1 MIKEMKEMAESD
13 TMPAPLVDSP
23 KCPRC
28 SLVGI
33 CLPDEV
39 NLLSDETHQT
49 NNEQIRRMYPM
60 RGDTIQ
66 YTSKNKVHVLQNQV
80 TVFM

>member
-1 MIKEMKEMAESD
+1 MAEVGEI
-13 TMPAPLVDSP
+13 PPPLEDSP

-39 NLLSDETHQT
+39 SFLRGSSHVIRPDDV
-49 NNEQIRRMYPM
+49 RRMAPARDDALPM
-60 RGDTIQ
+60 YVQAQGGCCREVGG
-66 YTSKNKVHVLQNQV
+66 
-80 TVFM
+80 

>member
-1 MIKEMKEMAESD
+1 MASGGEI
-13 TMPAPLVDSP
+13 PPPLEDSP

-39 NLLSDETHQT
+39 SFLKGSRYVVRPDGRAALDAGA
-49 NNEQIRRMYPM
+49 R
-60 RGDTIQ
+60 
-66 YTSKNKVHVLQNQV
+66 
-80 TVFM
+80 